1 MTAGKKSRTG
11 IYVSTPYSLPSQN
24 CYRVFRSNV
33 LFNGEKMLR
42 SIKQFFDN
50 HLNPQVEVP
59 APDSEYVL
67 RRAVAAL
74 LLEVAESDYRDHPAE
89 RAAILDAVK
98 RDFDLNR
105 GEAEKLMDLAEAARE
120 EATDYFQFTSLI
132 NRRYSQEQ
140 KRRLLETLWKVAFS
154 DGKLHKYEEHLI
166 RRLAE
171 LLHLPHKD
179 FILAKHRVMER
190 N

>member
-1 MTAGKKSRTG
+1 MW
-11 IYVSTPYSLPSQN
+11 VYSYLNKPSWV
-24 CYRVFRSNV
+24 RKV
-33 LFNGEKMLR
+33 LQ

-50 HLNPQVEVP
+50 HLNPEDKAP
-59 APDSEYVL
+59 APDGDHVL

-74 LLEVAESDYRDHPAE
+74 LLEVAESDYQDQPAE
-89 RAAILDAVK
+89 RAAILDAVE
-98 RDFDLNR
+98 RHFDLNR
-105 GEAEKLMDLAEAARE
+105 GEAKKLMGLAKAAQE

-132 NRRYSQEQ
+132 NRSYNAEQ
-140 KRRLLETLWKVAFS
+140 KRGLLEMLWKVAFS

-171 LLHLPHKD
+171 LLHVPHKD